1 VFQLVLAEDSECG
14 SCRIAQPAI
23 AGPAVTAVADS
34 FTWLPEVSKTFSVRS
49 CYKMLSGLRIVEA
62 APNLFLVALNLL
74 RLHRCHKKYVDFLY
88 LLNQEC

>member
-74 RLHRCHKKYVDFLY
+74 RLTSVP
-88 LLNQEC
+88 